1 MHTLRDVSPYE
12 HIIRL
17 ARSFGSRG
25 LTAVFCFLLLCFLCF
40 ESHADENTGDGT
52 TPPSCLVKNPAA
64 AKAKPKPATQPAA
77 KSKTAVASKTKPKP
91 AAQPMVSAKTK
102 AKAEAITSEIAP
114 VLPSNL
120 EQEISKFFGLRYR
133 FGGEGQSGI
142 DCSALV
148 KQVYSD
154 VFGVSL
160 PRSSSE
166 QSRLGSL
173 DNVPRDDL
181 KTGDLVFFGA
191 NRKKVNHV
199 GMYLAGGH
207 FLHAARSEGVTISSL
222 DDGYWKSRF
231 MFSKRMRGIELSEEG
246 EDDLELHRD
255 LMRDSMSSSS
265 AFGGDDA
272 DVSFL
277 DFGIKLND
285 SLELL
290 LSGFFLNSLE
300 DHGLQSPM
308 PSLAD
313 LSGPEP
319 SHEGEGGFRLATIFS
334 PWEWFKLIPSVTQV
348 EGGKDESNRDYQKL
362 GLETWMILPSS
373 GMAVFMAAHARNQE
387 DLIDRP
393 LGVNPD
399 WQTMDVAL
407 GLHYHLSDSL
417 RFSLWGTHA
426 YNPDAKAVDDSARR
440 NAPLDEMSFQLNI
453 KF

>member
-1 MHTLRDVSPYE
+1 
-12 HIIRL
+12 
-17 ARSFGSRG
+17 
-25 LTAVFCFLLLCFLCF
+25 
-40 ESHADENTGDGT
+40 
-52 TPPSCLVKNPAA
+52 
-64 AKAKPKPATQPAA
+64 
-77 KSKTAVASKTKPKP
+77 
-91 AAQPMVSAKTK
+91 
-102 AKAEAITSEIAP
+102 
-114 VLPSNL
+114 
-120 EQEISKFFGLRYR
+120 
-133 FGGEGQSGI
+133 
-142 DCSALV
+142 
-148 KQVYSD
+148 
-154 VFGVSL
+154 
-160 PRSSSE
+160 
-166 QSRLGSL
+166 
-173 DNVPRDDL
+173 
-181 KTGDLVFFGA
+181 
-191 NRKKVNHV
+191 
-199 GMYLAGGH
+199 
-207 FLHAARSEGVTISSL
+207 
-222 DDGYWKSRF
+222 
-231 MFSKRMRGIELSEEG
+231 
-246 EDDLELHRD
+246 
-255 LMRDSMSSSS
+255 
-265 AFGGDDA
+265 
-272 DVSFL
+272 
-277 DFGIKLND
+277 
-285 SLELL
+285 
-290 LSGFFLNSLE
+290 
-300 DHGLQSPM
+300 M